1 MRQVLYKWEAKKT
14 AFMKQIHLEISPLSS
29 PSLDGAPLH
38 LVWMKEWDLDLRD
51 TKSEDLKFLEKLLA
65 LNDKAWAGYKTQD

>member
-1 MRQVLYKWEAKKT
+1 
-14 AFMKQIHLEISPLSS
+14 
-29 PSLDGAPLH
+29 
-38 LVWMKEWDLDLRD
+38 MKEWDLDLRD